1 MALPK
6 ILRRTPKAAIS
17 RAVPSGVT
25 TLGSKGQVAKVVI
38 ENGPDPRG
46 VAYWNGLAARTSA
59 ELSPFGAPLMVRV
72 GMKGEPMTTYYGDPG
87 PVGGLPSASH
97 GAVNSFAALNANQAL
112 PATSP
117 PVALPSSLKELV
129 AEFQ

>member
-1 MALPK
+1 MS
-6 ILRRTPKAAIS
+6 ILNRFSRKTRAAFS

-25 TLGSKGQVAKVVI
+25 TLGSKGQTARVVI

-46 VAYWNGLAARTSA
+46 SAYWDGLAARTEL
-59 ELSPFGAPLMVRV
+59 ELSPLGAPAMVRV

-87 PVGGLPSASH
+87 PIGGLPAPSH
-97 GAVNSFAALNANQAL
+97 GARNSFASLNANQAL

-117 PVALPSSLKELV
+117 PVSLPSNLKELV
-129 AEFQ
+129 AQFQ